1 MTTVKL
7 TYDSLVP
14 VEYVN
19 YTYKI
24 ISPVIQSNFRAYGN
38 YAEFTYETTTGIIDN
53 SPAYIYLAGPG
64 GVTAYNVPD
73 PLDRNYNSAR
83 YFVAVGHPVLGNFGT
98 VNTADSIGLG
108 NHADFV
114 YAGPGNDSIYAVA
127 TTSTAAKYL
136 VGGSGDDTIQSSYG
150 ADILYGDFADA
161 PVFVTDTQWQTPAS
175 ADPAVVDGKDYLDG
189 NYGPDTLYGGGG
201 DDVLIGDPDVDS
213 SYDDQDELHG
223 GDGNDQLMGGTAADQ
238 LMGDDGDDVLMGQ
251 RGGDTLVGGDGNDM
265 LNGGPRGSGWTDVL
279 TGGAGSD
286 AFMLSY
292 TPASDSDTSDG
303 QSFWQSWGADFV
315 ANAAGGG
322 VFSGVTD
329 LSTAAAK
336 AFFESLTGSIL
347 LGGLSTAIGGAVT
360 NALSFLFH
368 QSKSSTPQP
377 SGEDVMV
384 VTDFDPRDDVLFL
397 PLPTVDQ
404 NNPATTLTS
413 TPTYYSESAAGSNGQ
428 TGWGIEFA
436 KGTGNTIFAEVFLA
450 QDFLDAFGVTEDSEF
465 AADFIHDVFDT
476 SLVIDENGVQDL
488 QNVYP
493 FPTDPSAY
501 ADGVVPTVADT
512 PIPFAAPSGTTT
524 KIFGAFGGLSFVA
537 PTTTSTGV
545 YVSGTNLSDILNV
558 NPASF
563 DPATATSSGNLTS
576 QTSHV
581 MGFAGD
587 DIIFGGNGIDVVHG
601 GDGDDWIYGIGHE
614 GVETVETFAGDDGDD
629 LIYLGWTSMSAIVDG
644 GDGTDTASFAYVTG
658 TVTADLSI
666 VTTNPLKESNAT
678 STTTADSLIST
689 YALID
694 IENLGGSDN
703 DDTLTGDGNDNVLD
717 SAARATTSD
726 RQCRRR
732 LHDRRRWLRHRRLR
746 RQWRHR
752 RWMSTLRP
760 RTRAAMPS
768 APGSTLSVFRMSSI
782 GPRSR
787 PDRGTPAADYM
798 LGDGGNGTNPLFAA
812 DFYGMGGDDLAGSG
826 LGQTLDGGD
835 GTTSSRVS
843 AVPIRWSAATAT
855 TSSPASRRTS
865 PATSSW
871 TSRWTT
877 CCASSTLAP
886 FRPLLRRARRGGEH
900 DEPNNP
906 RHHRG
911 GRHDRAGQGHA
922 PGGSRRPLRDHDRQR
937 LHRHHLHVRPTDLRH
952 RRRRRACRHGRPRYH
967 PSLRRRRHGVWSRW
981 RRQDLRRRRQRQAAR
996 RPGRRPDPRRQRQ

>member
-1 MTTVKL
+1 MTTVTI
-7 TYDSLVP
+7 TYDDLVD
-14 VEYVN
+14 VEYVD

-24 ISPVIQSNFRAYGN
+24 VSPVIASNFRAYGS
-38 YAEFTYETTTGIIDN
+38 YAEFVYETTTGVVDN
-53 SPAYIYLAGPG
+53 GPAYIYLTGSA

-73 PLDRNYNSAR
+73 PLDRDYNSAR
-83 YFVAVGHPVLGNFGT
+83 YFVAVGHPVLGNFGA
-98 VNTADSIGLG
+98 VDTADSIGLG
-108 NHADFV
+108 NHADSV
-114 YAGPGNDSIYAVA
+114 YAGPGKDSIYAVA

-161 PVFVTDTQWQTPAS
+161 PVFVTDTQWQKPAS

-315 ANAAGGG
+315 ANAGGGG
-322 VFSGVTD
+322 VSSGVTD

-465 AADFIHDVFDT
+465 ANDFIHDVFDT
-476 SLVIDENGVQDL
+476 SLVIDENGVQD
-488 QNVYP
+488 
-493 FPTDPSAY
+493 
-501 ADGVVPTVADT
+501 
-512 PIPFAAPSGTTT
+512 FAER
-524 KIFGAFGGLSFVA
+524 LS
-537 PTTTSTGV
+537 
-545 YVSGTNLSDILNV
+545 LSDG
-558 NPASF
+558 SF
-563 DPATATSSGNLTS
+563 RL
-576 QTSHV
+576 
-581 MGFAGD
+581 
-587 DIIFGGNGIDVVHG
+587 
-601 GDGDDWIYGIGHE
+601 
-614 GVETVETFAGDDGDD
+614 
-629 LIYLGWTSMSAIVDG
+629 
-644 GDGTDTASFAYVTG
+644 
-658 TVTADLSI
+658 
-666 VTTNPLKESNAT
+666 
-678 STTTADSLIST
+678 
-689 YALID
+689 
-694 IENLGGSDN
+694 
-703 DDTLTGDGNDNVLD
+703 
-717 SAARATTSD
+717 
-726 RQCRRR
+726 CRRR
-732 LHDRRRWLRHRRLR
+732 RADRRRHADPVRRAERHHHENLRRLR
-746 RQWRHR
+746 RPV
-752 RWMSTLRP
+752 LR
-760 RTRAAMPS
+760 
-768 APGSTLSVFRMSSI
+768 G
-782 GPRSR
+782 
-787 PDRGTPAADYM
+787 AD
-798 LGDGGNGTNPLFAA
+798 
-812 DFYGMGGDDLAGSG
+812 DDLERCLCQRHQSQRHPQRQSGQLRSGNRHLQRQSHGS
-826 LGQTLDGGD
+826 D
-835 GTTSSRVS
+835 V
-843 AVPIRWSAATAT
+843 A
-855 TSSPASRRTS
+855 
-865 PATSSW
+865 
-871 TSRWTT
+871 
-877 CCASSTLAP
+877 
-886 FRPLLRRARRGGEH
+886 
-900 DEPNNP
+900 
-906 RHHRG
+906 
-911 GRHDRAGQGHA
+911 
-922 PGGSRRPLRDHDRQR
+922 
-937 LHRHHLHVRPTDLRH
+937 
-952 RRRRRACRHGRPRYH
+952 RHG
-967 PSLRRRRHGVWSRW
+967 LRRRRHHF
-981 RRQDLRRRRQRQAAR
+981 RRQRHRRHPMAATAMTGSTASATKGSR
-996 RPGRRPDPRRQRQ
+996 RSRPSPVTTATT